1 MAASATPL
9 LDAKRSNEQWNLIA
23 YTRLGFAM
31 TARVAKYTGL
41 YLTGKTPKTQP
52 YMFGVKGA
60 MLFPVIETVSLRQA
74 RAFQKT
80 VLSVVDFTHGLGSPA
95 KKAKWATPVSGQ
107 GWKGFWIPFQDQH
120 TKIDNKSKDASNNV
134 EIADIPIGTGC
145 DMVVLAI
152 HGGGYIDGDAL
163 MSLNYFKHWMKSAQM
178 EQQIKIG
185 IVAVEYSLSP
195 EVAYPVAMNEIIAAY
210 TDLIQ
215 NHNVSSKRIVL
226 FGDSAGGNITLGTSL
241 KLRDAFQEL
250 GAPAGHI
257 LVCPWVRSSDPL
269 ENSMFDFVSTTGCEI
284 YTEAYIQNQAEN
296 MRSPYTSPISA
307 PTLAGLAPMLIFIGG
322 VEILRP
328 SIEKFVAK
336 ACAEE
341 VEVTTVL
348 KEGRSHNYMLLDD
361 ISTSE
366 DRFEAWQAMS
376 KFMVEAHNRFQKISA

>member
-1 MAASATPL
+1 
-9 LDAKRSNEQWNLIA
+9 
-23 YTRLGFAM
+23 M
-31 TARVAKYTGL
+31 TARAAKYTGL
-41 YLTGKTPKTQP
+41 YLTGKTPKTQS

-80 VLSVVDFTHGLGSPA
+80 ILSVVDFTHGLGSAA

-107 GWKGFWIPFQDQH
+107 GWKGFWIPFQDQQ
-120 TKIDNKSKDASNNV
+120 TKKDKSKDISNNI

-163 MSLNYFKHWMKSAQM
+163 MSLNYFKNWMKSAQK

-215 NHNVSSKRIVL
+215 NHNVSSKRIIL

-241 KLRDAFQEL
+241 KLRDAFQDL

-257 LVCPWVRSSDPL
+257 LICPWVRSTDPL

-284 YTEAYIQNQAEN
+284 YTEAYIQNQAAN
-296 MRSPYTSPISA
+296 MRCAYTSPISA
-307 PTLAGLAPMLIFIGG
+307 TLEGLSPMLIFIGG

-336 ACAEE
+336 ASAEG
-341 VEVTTVL
+341 VEVVTVL

-361 ISTSE
+361 ISTLE
-366 DRFEAWQAMS
+366 DRYEAWQAMS
-376 KFMVEAHNRFQKISA
+376 KFAVEAHNRFQKISA

>member
-1 MAASATPL
+1 MIHMLPSCVYFYLMLT
-9 LDAKRSNEQWNLIA
+9 
-23 YTRLGFAM
+23 
-31 TARVAKYTGL
+31 L
-41 YLTGKTPKTQP
+41 Y
-52 YMFGVKGA
+52 
-60 MLFPVIETVSLRQA
+60 
-74 RAFQKT
+74 
-80 VLSVVDFTHGLGSPA
+80 H
-95 KKAKWATPVSGQ
+95 
-107 GWKGFWIPFQDQH
+107 
-120 TKIDNKSKDASNNV
+120 ID
-134 EIADIPIGTGC
+134 
-145 DMVVLAI
+145 LA
-152 HGGGYIDGDAL
+152 
-163 MSLNYFKHWMKSAQM
+163 
-178 EQQIKIG
+178 
-185 IVAVEYSLSP
+185 LSP

-226 FGDSAGGNITLGTSL
+226 CRSILLLIFLSWMSTSEQKICEVANFFFLFDLIVGDSAGGNITLGTSL